1 MCDFLLRPWRRN
13 FGPDKEFYRTIDDLF
28 GFIPHNIELYKLA
41 LIHKSAS
48 LVLADG
54 RQINNER
61 LEYLG
66 DAVIEAVTSDYLYIE
81 FPDRDEG
88 FMTKIRSKIVSRQS
102 LNAIAKAIGLDRCV
116 ILDGSSNTLAQKHIF
131 GDAFEA
137 MMGAVYLDQ
146 GYNFVNRLLI
156 NRLYRDFLS
165 LVELTESENDFKS
178 RLIEWCQKERHTI
191 LFRTIKSEGSAA
203 NRPVFN
209 STVLIDNMEVG
220 HGSGESKKEAEQ
232 QAAFSVS
239 QSFSD
244 EACADLLDKVDQ
256 LHRQL
261 DDAKR

>member
-1 MCDFLLRPWRRN
+1 MIDFLLRPWRCN
-13 FGPDKEFYRTIDDLF
+13 FGPDKEFYRAIDGLF
-28 GFIPHNIELYKLA
+28 GFVPHNIELYKLA

-48 LVLADG
+48 LVLVDG

-88 FMTKIRSKIVSRQS
+88 FMTKLRSKIVSRQS
-102 LNAIAKAIGLDRCV
+102 LNAIARQIGLDRYV

-137 MMGAVYLDQ
+137 MMGAIYLDQ

-156 NRLYRDFLS
+156 NRLFREHLS
-165 LVELTESENDFKS
+165 LEELTESENDFKS
-178 RLIEWCQKERHTI
+178 RLIEWCQKNHHTI
-191 LFRTIKSEGSAA
+191 RFRTTRQENSAA
-203 NRPVFN
+203 NHPLFR
-209 STVLIDNMEVG
+209 STALIDNMEVG

-232 QAAFSVS
+232 QAAYSVS

-244 EACADLLDKVDQ
+244 ETCAALLDKVDR
-256 LHRQL
+256 LRL
-261 DDAKR
+261 GGESR